1 VFLASRDNRHT
12 AAEVD
17 GRSRDDGDQEHKY
30 CDTVNDEGDGPAMPQ
45 ENVRI
50 FNNQGGYEAMGFV
63 LDTSLNERVEGKV
76 AFHPLG
82 ILGVFFGEC
91 TVFVT
96 RKRRWPC
103 KGRRLDL
110 GIRNLPEAEPRFREL
125 DI

>member
-30 CDTVNDEGDGPAMPQ
+30 CDTVNDEGDGPARPQ

-50 FNNQGGYEAMGFV
+50 LNNQGAQGGYDICAQGGYESLVLKEALTFV
-63 LDTSLNERVEGKV
+63 LGPSLNERVEGKV

-82 ILGVFFGEC
+82 NFWGPFFLESVPSSSPG
-91 TVFVT
+91 
-96 RKRRWPC
+96 
-103 KGRRLDL
+103 KGAGCARV
-110 GIRNLPEAEPRFREL
+110 
-125 DI
+125 